1 MYFCYPLDIT
11 VMFSQSMYS
20 IIESEGPAEPIL
32 VLSNPSSF
40 VTIVQVFN
48 TDGSATGITL

>member
-1 MYFCYPLDIT
+1 
-11 VMFSQSMYS
+11 MFFQSMYGV
-20 IIESEGPAEPIL
+20 IESDGPAQPTL

-48 TDGSATGITL
+48 TDGSASGK

>member
-11 VMFSQSMYS
+11 VMFSQSMYGV
-20 IIESEGPAEPIL
+20 IESEGPAKPTL